1 MRRSRKRRRAL
12 SYQDTQGLEYRG
24 WPCKDREYSQTP
36 SLSWTCH
43 TIKFYSIASNSF
55 NYADKNSKLMKRLSI
70 RISWLIRTFI
80 FKIMPRIISWTLNKL
95 KRSILITISKLIAPR
110 EADKIS
116 FKTLL
121 GYLSSKSNPKDQRD
135 LPASS

>member
-1 MRRSRKRRRAL
+1 
-12 SYQDTQGLEYRG
+12 
-24 WPCKDREYSQTP
+24 
-36 SLSWTCH
+36 
-43 TIKFYSIASNSF
+43 
-55 NYADKNSKLMKRLSI
+55 
-70 RISWLIRTFI
+70 
-80 FKIMPRIISWTLNKL
+80 LNKL